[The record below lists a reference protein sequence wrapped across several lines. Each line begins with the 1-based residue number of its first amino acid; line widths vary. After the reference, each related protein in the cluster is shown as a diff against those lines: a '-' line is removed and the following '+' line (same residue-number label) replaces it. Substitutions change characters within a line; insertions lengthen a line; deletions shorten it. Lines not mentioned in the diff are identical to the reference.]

1 MNHNHSKIQ
10 SGFVRWKC
18 RTIYYSARGTTDG
31 IVPTRIAVRI
41 FSWRIIDKIF
51 LFSWNLFWNSPTYR
65 QLYSKIKKIES
76 RDLDYHGNEIEK
88 HELGNFF
95 EKPHLNK
102 QIKIQV
108 HLEWCTHFKSWEIHC
123 KQESALRIT
132 KSVWF
137 ESRPESVISIIFLPP
152 ADWTRDEEQIQESG
166 YKFTFLQLHHFFQ
179 MKMNRIKCTCEVFSI
194 LFQNCIYASSVDER
208 MVKFTLVHIWI

>member
-1 MNHNHSKIQ
+1 MELILELAN
-10 SGFVRWKC
+10 
-18 RTIYYSARGTTDG
+18 
-31 IVPTRIAVRI
+31 VP
-41 FSWRIIDKIF
+41 
-51 LFSWNLFWNSPTYR
+51 PTV
-65 QLYSKIKKIES
+65 LKDKKIES

-137 ESRPESVISIIFLPP
+137 ESSIDRNRSSQSFFSHLLIEHELKNKFKKVVINSHFCNSIIFSKWKWIESNALVKYFQSYFKIVFMQALLMKEWSNPP
-152 ADWTRDEEQIQESG
+152 
-166 YKFTFLQLHHFFQ
+166 
-179 MKMNRIKCTCEVFSI
+179 
-194 LFQNCIYASSVDER
+194 
-208 MVKFTLVHIWI
+208 